1 MDWGHGEGIA
11 APRRFRYMRFTGI
24 CLAIFGASIGL
35 IHGDLR
41 WAVWGLTALVAL
53 LMLAL
58 GERGVRRW
66 RLELEASASSEQ
78 EAQLDQLR
86 IQERIEVR
94 QVLRSVAAFIVVL
107 FIRSVPL
114 PGSGYGSWLCL
125 AWRSCSGRPAPVA
138 DRFN

>member
-1 MDWGHGEGIA
+1 MWTGATAKGIA

-24 CLAIFGASIGL
+24 CVAIFGASIGL

-53 LMLAL
+53 LMFAL

-66 RLELEASASSEQ
+66 RLEFEASASSEQ

-94 QVLRSVAAFIVVL
+94 QVLLSVAAFIVVL
-107 FIRSVPL
+107 FIPVSSLARF
-114 PGSGYGSWLCL
+114 GTWLVVVFGL
-125 AWRSCSGRPAPVA
+125 ALVLGKTSARR
-138 DRFN
+138 